1 LCGRRHEGHG
11 CSGALS
17 LHIATAQIQLAIE
30 DISGCNARDEEAIQR
45 LVNELTDGSDMERL
59 VMAIPG
65 SFNTERGKEMRK
77 RVLEALKENGSTNE
91 DQLTMEPHRNI
102 IPMPPPI
109 DTSQHDLVFAS
120 FQFLTVQRNE
130 GIQKLSGLVAFR
142 RHAITVATLQTSN
155 NGVNGRMD
163 VLKLLPISC
172 LAEMPQYAWRHR
184 GCRRD

>member
-1 LCGRRHEGHG
+1 M
-11 CSGALS
+11 
-17 LHIATAQIQLAIE
+17 HIATAQIQLAME
-30 DISGCNARDEEAIQR
+30 DIGGCNARDEEAIQR

-77 RVLEALKENGSTNE
+77 RVLEAFKENGSTNE
-91 DQLTMEPHRNI
+91 DQLTMEPRRNI

-109 DTSQHDLVFAS
+109 DTSQHVNDRS
-120 FQFLTVQRNE
+120 LTWYSRPFNFSLFNE
-130 GIQKLSGLVAFR
+130 MKGYRSSADVLVAFW

-184 GCRRD
+184 GCRKD